1 MRQILSLSI
10 IISTLSCAGLP
21 EENASEQGDVGHVTL
36 TQLQGVASIEDCPN
50 GGKALEHGVDNNG
63 NGILDPDEVQKTY
76 ILCHGAKGDKGDPG
90 EKGPKGLDGAKG
102 DKGDQGEKG
111 LDGAKGDK
119 GDQGDQGDIGNKG
132 DIGNAGDVGISWV
145 SPAKCSVDDYKCSPK
160 DCQDTCTAAN
170 AVIPTKADLWKLA
183 VAGKDVCEWLWFIDT
198 STEEICIGLPAY
210 NKDVCPQ
217 DVPTHAKPRI
227 VVNDVCKNLSDDQTW
242 DSNYATNTNNT
253 GHTAN
258 CACIKMD
265 GVHQQP

>member
-50 GGKALEHGVDNNG
+50 GGKALDHGVDNNG

-76 ILCHGAKGDKGDPG
+76 ILCHGAKGAKGDPG

-102 DKGDQGEKG
+102 DKGDPGEKG
-111 LDGAKGDK
+111 LDG
-119 GDQGDQGDIGNKG
+119 
-132 DIGNAGDVGISWV
+132 DVGSSWV
-145 SPAKCSVDDYKCSPK
+145 SPAKCGGEDYKCSPK
-160 DCQDTCTAAN
+160 DCQDTCAAEN

-183 VAGKDVCEWLWFIDT
+183 VAGKNLCNYVWFIDT
-198 STEEICIGLPAY
+198 STEEICTGFPMYSKTSNNGCGDITPE
-210 NKDVCPQ
+210 D
-217 DVPTHAKPRI
+217 KPRI
-227 VVNDVCKNLSDDQTW
+227 VLNVCKNLSDDQTW
-242 DSNYATNTNNT
+242 DTDYATNNT

-265 GVHQQP
+265 GVH